1 MKENFEKLK
10 SRVEDALT
18 LSDLERIREELRNIK
33 TPTIT
38 TGVGGSAVV
47 STFASKVLNEK
58 NRIITK
64 NVEPRDFLYFN
75 TRGFEN
81 VLSCSYS
88 GNNYGVDLSFNN
100 NLKHYLLSTKEEQEE
115 GIISLPYKE
124 KEKEHSF
131 ISLAATL
138 APCAILL
145 DYYLENSALLEEI
158 LNLIKEEPFSIKNQ
172 EGTYEIFTGLD
183 TKTAS
188 TYLESTLTESGLG
201 RAIIHDKYSYCHGRS
216 TLCKNFSHTAI
227 YLNTQKDLDKLL
239 LDELPKYF
247 KEVIVLDTDGTIIGD
262 FALLIK
268 TMYLTKYLAECRQ
281 KDLSGVDYNPV
292 VKKLYKYRGEL

>member
-1 MKENFEKLK
+1 MKDNFEKLK
-10 SRVEDALT
+10 GRVEDALT
-18 LSDLERIREELRNIK
+18 LSDLERIKEELRKIK

-47 STFASKVLNEK
+47 STFAAKVLNEK

-64 NVEPRDFLYFN
+64 SVEPRDFLYFDK
-75 TRGFEN
+75 TGFEN

-88 GNNYGVDLSFNN
+88 GNNYGVELSFNN
-100 NLKHYLLSTKEEQEE
+100 SLKHYLLSTKKEKEE
-115 GIISLPYKE
+115 GVVSLTYQE

-145 DYYLENSALLEEI
+145 SYYLGEEANKKEI
-158 LNLIKEEPFSIKNQ
+158 LSFIKEENFSFSG
-172 EGTYEIFTGLD
+172 EEETYEIFTGLD

-188 TYLESTLTESGLG
+188 TYLESTLTEAGLG
-201 RAIIHDKYSYCHGRS
+201 KVILHDKYSYCHGRS
-216 TLCKNFSHTAI
+216 TLCKNFHHTAI
-227 YLNTQKDLDKLL
+227 YLNGQKELDKLL
-239 LDELPKYF
+239 LEELPKYF
-247 KEVIVLDTDGTIIGD
+247 REIVVLDTDGKITGD
-262 FALLIK
+262 FSLLVK
-268 TMYLTKYLAECRQ
+268 VMYLTKYLAEQRK